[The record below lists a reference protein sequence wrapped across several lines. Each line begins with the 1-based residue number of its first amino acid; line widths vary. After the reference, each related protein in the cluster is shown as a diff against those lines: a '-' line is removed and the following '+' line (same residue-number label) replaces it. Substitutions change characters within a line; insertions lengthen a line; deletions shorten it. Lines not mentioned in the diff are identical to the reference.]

1 MADTQAAV
9 FEFLKNPA
17 SHGGREV
24 RRLDTHAASVF
35 LAGESALKVK
45 RAVRFPFLDYSTLD
59 KRRKSCLAELEI
71 NRRFSPD
78 IYRRVVPITR
88 EANGKLAI
96 GGDGEVLEWAVEM
109 RRFDENQT
117 LDRLADQ
124 DAITPALIVKL
135 AASVVAM
142 HENAAPI
149 AAEKWIA
156 AIEGYI
162 DNNTKAFGAFPDV
175 IDPVAADA
183 LDSQSRN
190 ALARLKPLLI
200 DRGRKGL
207 IRRGHGDLHLG
218 NIASIDGEPVVFDA
232 IEFDPIVASGD
243 VLYDFAFLLMDL
255 VDRDNDELANLLFN
269 SYMGAFPAHE
279 FVDGLGA
286 LPLFLS
292 LRAAIR
298 AAVTLARIER
308 AKTGIEEI
316 EAAAKS
322 YFDLALRLLR
332 PAKSAVICVGGLSGT
347 GKSVLARRLS
357 PLIPPAPGA
366 LLLRSDVMRK
376 QLFGV
381 EETERLPAA
390 AYNKDVTD
398 RIYTALA
405 ERAGRAA
412 RAGHSVLVDAV
423 FARPEERAAVER
435 AAQGA
440 GAEFLGLFLMTDL
453 NTRLARI
460 AGRGADA
467 SDATE
472 RVGREQEN
480 YDTGKMEWTLIDA
493 AGEPAD
499 VERRTR
505 TIIAAHAREMAK
517 P

>member
-1 MADTQAAV
+1 MADPQAAV
-9 FEFLKNPA
+9 FEFLENSA

-35 LAGESALKVK
+35 LAGDRALKVK

-59 KRRKSCLAELEI
+59 KRRESCLAELEI

-88 EANGKLAI
+88 EANGQLAI
-96 GGDGEVLEWAVEM
+96 GGDGEVVEWVVEM

-124 DAITPALIVKL
+124 DAITPVLIGKL
-135 AASVVAM
+135 AASVVTM

-175 IDPVAADA
+175 IDSVAADA
-183 LDSQSRN
+183 LDSQSRS
-190 ALARLKPLLI
+190 ALAGLKPLLI

-218 NIASIDGEPVVFDA
+218 NIALIDGEPVAFDA
-232 IEFDPIVASGD
+232 IEFDPIIASGD
-243 VLYDFAFLLMDL
+243 VLYDLAFLLMDL
-255 VDRDNDELANLLFN
+255 VHRDENELANLLFN
-269 SYMGAFPAHE
+269 SYIAAFPARE

-286 LPLFLS
+286 LPFFMS

-316 EAAAKS
+316 KAAARS

-332 PAKSAVICVGGLSGT
+332 PVKPAFICVGGLSGT
-347 GKSVLARRLS
+347 GKSVLARKLS
-357 PLIPPAPGA
+357 PFIPPAPGA
-366 LLLRSDVMRK
+366 LLLRSDVTRK

-381 EETERLPAA
+381 EETERLPDT
-390 AYNKDVTD
+390 AYSKDVSE
-398 RIYTALA
+398 RIYAALT
-405 ERAGRAA
+405 ERAGRAT

-423 FARPEERAAVER
+423 FAHAEERAAIER
-435 AAQGA
+435 AARAA
-440 GAEFLGLFLMTDL
+440 GAQFLGFFLVTDL
-453 NTRLARI
+453 NTRLTRI
-460 AGRGADA
+460 AGRGPDA
-467 SDATE
+467 SDANE
-472 RVGREQEN
+472 HVGREQEN
-480 YDTGKMEWTLIDA
+480 YDTGKMNWAVIDA
-493 AGEPAD
+493 SGKPAD
-499 VERRTR
+499 VERKARAA
-505 TIIAAHAREMAK
+505 IAALVK
-517 P
+517 L